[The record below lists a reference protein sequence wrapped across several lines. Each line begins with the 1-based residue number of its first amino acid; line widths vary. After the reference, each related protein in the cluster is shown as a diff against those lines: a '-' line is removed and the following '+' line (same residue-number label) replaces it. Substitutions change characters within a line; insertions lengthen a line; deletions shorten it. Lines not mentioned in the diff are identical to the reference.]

1 VEVLVDEVFVV
12 ELFVD
17 VVLAVEVFVVFV
29 EEVFIE
35 DDFAELVVGLAE
47 LDEEERAE
55 VCSVE
60 TTEEERA
67 LGQIPKSDLQPAPQ

>member
-1 VEVLVDEVFVV
+1 VDEVFVV
-12 ELFVD
+12 EPFVD

-29 EEVFIE
+29 EEDFIE
-35 DDFAELVVGLAE
+35 ENFAELVVGLAE
-47 LDEEERAE
+47 LDEERAE

-60 TTEEERA
+60 TTEEDRT